1 VNNYYE
7 NARTTVYS
15 REQMV
20 KRVLNEGVSV
30 SLVAGQF
37 GVSRRTVYKWLT
49 RYRQGGSAALQNRT
63 SRPHKSPRRLP
74 VQRVATIAAMRRMR
88 MSGPGI
94 AFALSMPIS
103 TVSNELRRL
112 RLNWLSRL
120 EPQPPVLRYE
130 HEAPGDMIHL
140 DIKKLGKID
149 GVGHR
154 ITGDRSR
161 PRRKPGWEY
170 LHVCV
175 DDNSRTAYTEM
186 LPDEKATSAACF
198 LLRAADWFGRH
209 GVTISRVMT
218 DNGGCYRSHLF
229 RTTVDYLRAKHVT
242 TRPYTPR
249 TNGKAERFIQTSI
262 KEWAYSQAYETSEER
277 KEHLG
282 PWTDFY
288 NLERPHTALKYQ
300 PPISRLEN
308 CEQRP
313 C

>member
-1 VNNYYE
+1 VNNNHE

-30 SLVAGQF
+30 SEVASQF
-37 GVSRRTVYKWLT
+37 GVSRRTVYKWLV
-49 RYRQGGSAALQNRT
+49 RFRQGGIQALRNRS
-63 SRPHKSPRRLP
+63 SRPIRSPSRMP
-74 VQRVATIAAMRRMR
+74 VERVATIAAMRRMR
-88 MSGPGI
+88 MSGPAI
-94 AFALSMPIS
+94 AFSLSLPIS

-112 RLNWLSRL
+112 GLNRLSRL
-120 EPQPPVLRYE
+120 EPQPPVVRYE

-186 LPDEKATSAACF
+186 LPDEKATSATCF
-198 LLRAADWFGRH
+198 LLRAADWFEKH

-218 DNGGCYRSHLF
+218 DNGSCYRSHLF
-229 RTTVDYLRAKHVT
+229 KTAVDYLEARHVT

-262 KEWAYSQAYETSEER
+262 KEWAYCQAYEDSDER
-277 KEHLG
+277 KEHLK
-282 PWTDFY
+282 PWTDYY
-288 NLERPHTALKYQ
+288 NQKRPHTALKYK
-300 PPISRLEN
+300 PPISRLEK